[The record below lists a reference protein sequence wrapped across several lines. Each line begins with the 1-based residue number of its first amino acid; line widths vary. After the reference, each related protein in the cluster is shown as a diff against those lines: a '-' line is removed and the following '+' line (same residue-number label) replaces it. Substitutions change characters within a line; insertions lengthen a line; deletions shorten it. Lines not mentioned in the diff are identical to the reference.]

1 VVQVAPIQVAAVEV
15 VQVIKVLLDVVVME
29 VQE

>member
-1 VVQVAPIQVAAVEV
+1 VVQVAPIQAAAVAV
-15 VQVIKVLLDVVVME
+15 VQVIKVLLDVVAME